1 MARRKRPDF
10 TEKRLSSRR
19 VYRGVLL
26 DVRED
31 IVRLPGGRRSRREY
45 IRHPGA
51 AAIVPFVDSRH
62 VVLVRQYRYPAGRHF
77 YEIPAGKIDAG
88 ETPLRTARR
97 ELREEC
103 GYRAGRWEAVG
114 TIHPCIGYS
123 DERIVLYAARGLVRV
138 GSALDEDEHLE
149 TITMS
154 FASALRWVRE
164 GRITDVK
171 TISGLLLAAGRLRPA
186 SKAGRRKSGKRR
198 KAR

>member
-1 MARRKRPDF
+1 MAKRPDF
-10 TEKRLSSRR
+10 TEKRLTTRR

-31 IVRLPGGRRSRREY
+31 VVRLPGGRSARREY

-51 AAIVPFVDSRH
+51 AAVVPFLGRDR
-62 VVLVRQYRYPAGRHF
+62 VVLVRQFRYPAGRHF
-77 YEIPAGKIDAG
+77 YEIPAGKIDKG

-103 GYRAGRWEAVG
+103 GYVAGRWRALA

-123 DERIVLYAARGLVRV
+123 DERIAIYVARRLAHV
-138 GSALDEDEHLE
+138 GHAPDEDEHLE
-149 TITMS
+149 AIEMPL
-154 FASALRWVRE
+154 AKALRWVRE

-171 TISGLLLAAGRLRPA
+171 TIVGLMLAAKLP
-186 SKAGRRKSGKRR
+186 
-198 KAR
+198 